1 MARPDIIYSRSSRR
15 RDGGDAASS
24 IFMSDTFPEQFSEQ
38 ARADFQRARFKAF
51 INRVWGSLSG
61 QGQPT
66 TLLSYDEIKEKLHIG
81 GPIYRGVQ
89 TVRVDQIAGSLNRYH
104 EFDRV
109 FLPASD
115 KLAER
120 WQRVNRAFYQEI
132 SLPPVVLYKVGQV
145 YFVVDGHHR
154 VSVAREQGQIYIE
167 AEVRECATRVNLTPD
182 IRLEDLEILGTKV
195 KFLERTSLDTL
206 RPDANIKVTIPDGF
220 DRMLEHI
227 AVHRY
232 FMGLDWKRD
241 ISEEEA
247 VTHWYD
253 TVYMPIINVIHDSN
267 ILKDF
272 PGKTEGDLYLW
283 VLDHQHYLQQEEGAS
298 LQPPEE
304 AARNFLGDDVKK
316 HVRKTRSDKGQKRK
330 K

>member
-1 MARPDIIYSRSSRR
+1 
-15 RDGGDAASS
+15 
-24 IFMSDTFPEQFSEQ
+24 MSDHFSEQ
-38 ARADFQRARFKAF
+38 ARSDFQRARFKAF
-51 INRVWGSLSG
+51 MNRVWGALSG
-61 QGQPT
+61 QPSM
-66 TLLSYDEIKEKLHIG
+66 LLSYDEIKEKLHIG
-81 GPIYRGVQ
+81 GPIYRGVK
-89 TVRVDQIAGSLNRYH
+89 TVRVAQIVGSLNRYH

-115 KLAER
+115 ELADR
-120 WQRVNRAFYQEI
+120 WQSVNRAFYEEI

-167 AEVRECATRVNLTPD
+167 AEVRECATRVNITPD
-182 IRLEDLEILGTKV
+182 IKPEDLEILETKV
-195 KFLERTSLDTL
+195 DFLERTSIDDLK
-206 RPDANIKVTIPDGF
+206 PEANIKLTIPDGF
-220 DRMLEHI
+220 ERMLEHI

-232 FMGLDWKRD
+232 FMGLDLKRD

-247 VTHWYD
+247 IADWYD
-253 TVYMPIINVIHDSN
+253 NVYMPIIQVIRESN

-283 VLDHQHYLQQEEGAS
+283 VLDHQHYLQKEEGAP

-304 AARNFLGDDVKK
+304 AARNFLGNDVKK
-316 HVRKTRSDKGQKRK
+316 RVRKTRSDKGQKRK
-330 K
+330 KD

>member
-1 MARPDIIYSRSSRR
+1 
-15 RDGGDAASS
+15 
-24 IFMSDTFPEQFSEQ
+24 MSDQILGQ

-51 INRVWGSLSG
+51 MNRVWGTLSG
-61 QGQPT
+61 QPS

-81 GPIYRGVQ
+81 GPIYRGVK
-89 TVRVDQIAGSLNRYH
+89 TIRVDQIAGSLNRYH

-120 WQRVNRAFYQEI
+120 WQRVNRAFYEEI

-154 VSVAREQGQIYIE
+154 VSVAREQGQLYIE
-167 AEVRECATRVNLTPD
+167 AEVRECATRVNITSTIKP
-182 IRLEDLEILGTKV
+182 EDLEILGNKV
-195 KFLERTSLDTL
+195 RFLERTSLDSL
-206 RPDANIKVTIPDGF
+206 KPDANIKLTIPDGF

-247 VTHWYD
+247 IAHWYD
-253 TVYMPIINVIHDSN
+253 NVYMPVIHVIRDTD
-267 ILKDF
+267 ILKEF
-272 PGKTEGDLYLW
+272 PTKTEGDLYLW
-283 VLDHQHYLQQEEGAS
+283 VLDHQRYLVEEGEV
-298 LQPPEE
+298 LQPPED
-304 AARNFLGDDVKK
+304 AARTFIGDEAKK
-316 HVRKTRSDKGQKRK
+316 PVRKTRSDKGKKRNK
-330 K
+330 

>member
-1 MARPDIIYSRSSRR
+1 
-15 RDGGDAASS
+15 
-24 IFMSDTFPEQFSEQ
+24 MSDHFSEPFSDQ
-38 ARADFQRARFKAF
+38 ARVDFQRARFKAF
-51 INRVWGSLSG
+51 VNRLWGTLS
-61 QGQPT
+61 GQPT
-66 TLLSYDEIKEKLHIG
+66 TLLSYDDIKEKLHIG

-89 TVRVDQIAGSLNRYH
+89 TVLVDQIAGSLNRYH

-115 KLAER
+115 KLAPR
-120 WQRVNRAFYQEI
+120 WQSVNRAFYQEI

-154 VSVAREQGQIYIE
+154 VSVAREQGQLYIE
-167 AEVRECATRVNLTPD
+167 AEVRECATRVNLTPN
-182 IRLEDLEILGTKV
+182 IRLEDLEILGNKV
-195 KFLERTSLDTL
+195 NFLERTSLDSL

-241 ISEEEA
+241 ISDEEA
-247 VTHWYD
+247 VAHWYD
-253 TVYMPIINVIHDSN
+253 TVYTPVIRVIRDTN
-267 ILKDF
+267 ILKEF

-283 VLDHQHYLQQEEGAS
+283 VQDHQHVLVEAGET
-298 LQPPEE
+298 LQPPES
-304 AARNFLGDDVKK
+304 AARLFVDKK
-316 HVRKTRSDKGQKRK
+316 PRRGIRSDKGKKRK
-330 K
+330 

>member
-1 MARPDIIYSRSSRR
+1 
-15 RDGGDAASS
+15 
-24 IFMSDTFPEQFSEQ
+24 MSDHFSEPFSDQ
-38 ARADFQRARFKAF
+38 ARLDFQRARFKAF
-51 INRVWGSLSG
+51 VNRLWGTLS
-61 QGQPT
+61 GQPT
-66 TLLSYDEIKEKLHIG
+66 TLLSYDEIKEKLRIG

-89 TVRVDQIAGSLNRYH
+89 TVLVDQIAGSLNRYH

-115 KLAER
+115 KLAPR
-120 WQRVNRAFYQEI
+120 WQSVNRAFYQDI

-154 VSVAREQGQIYIE
+154 VSVAREQGQLYIE
-167 AEVRECATRVNLTPD
+167 AEVRECATRVNLTPN
-182 IRLEDLEILGTKV
+182 IRMEDLVILGTKV
-195 KFLERTSLDTL
+195 NFLERTALDSL
-206 RPDANIKVTIPDGF
+206 RPDSNIKVTIPDGF

-253 TVYMPIINVIHDSN
+253 TVYMPVVQVIRDTN

-283 VLDHQHYLQQEEGAS
+283 VLDHQRFLVDTGEP
-298 LQPPEE
+298 LQPPET
-304 AARNFLGDDVKK
+304 AARTFVDKK
-316 HVRKTRSDKGQKRK
+316 PARKPRSDKGKKRK
-330 K
+330 

>member
-1 MARPDIIYSRSSRR
+1 MVD
-15 RDGGDAASS
+15 
-24 IFMSDTFPEQFSEQ
+24 QFSEQ

-51 INRVWGSLSG
+51 MNRAWATLS
-61 QGQPT
+61 GQPT
-66 TLLSYDEIKEKLHIG
+66 TLLSYDDIKEKLHIG

-89 TVRVDQIAGSLNRYH
+89 TVRVEQIAGSLNRYH

-115 KLAER
+115 KLAAR
-120 WQRVNRAFYQEI
+120 WQSVNRAFYQEI
-132 SLPPVVLYKVGQV
+132 SLPPVVLYKVGEV

-154 VSVAREQGQIYIE
+154 VSVAREQGQIFIE
-167 AEVRECATRVNLTPD
+167 AEVRECATRVNLTPN
-182 IRLEDLEILGTKV
+182 IRLEDLEILGNKV
-195 KFLERTSLDTL
+195 NFLERTSLDSL

-227 AVHRY
+227 AVHCY

-247 VTHWYD
+247 ITHWYD
-253 TVYMPIINVIHDSN
+253 NVYLPVVKVIRETD

-283 VLDHQHYLQQEEGAS
+283 VLDHQRYLVEEGET
-298 LQPPEE
+298 LQPPEA
-304 AARNFLGDDVKK
+304 AARTFVDEGVKK
-316 HVRKTRSDKGQKRK
+316 PARKPRSDKRSTPQSGSMDKGKKRK
-330 K
+330 KQ

>member
-1 MARPDIIYSRSSRR
+1 
-15 RDGGDAASS
+15 
-24 IFMSDTFPEQFSEQ
+24 MSDHFPEPFSDQ
-38 ARADFQRARFKAF
+38 ARLDFQRARFKAF
-51 INRVWGSLSG
+51 VNRLWGTLL
-61 QGQPT
+61 GQPT

-89 TVRVDQIAGSLNRYH
+89 TVHVDQIAGSLNRYH

-115 KLAER
+115 KLAPR
-120 WQRVNRAFYQEI
+120 WQSVNRAFYQEI

-167 AEVRECATRVNLTPD
+167 AEVRECATRVNLTPN

-241 ISEEEA
+241 ITEEEA

-253 TVYMPIINVIHDSN
+253 TVYMPVVQVIRDTD

-283 VLDHQHYLQQEEGAS
+283 VQDHQHVLVEGGQS
-298 LQPPEE
+298 LLPPET
-304 AARNFLGDDVKK
+304 AARSFVDDGVKK
-316 HVRKTRSDKGQKRK
+316 PGRRARSDKGKKRK
-330 K
+330 

>member
-1 MARPDIIYSRSSRR
+1 
-15 RDGGDAASS
+15 
-24 IFMSDTFPEQFSEQ
+24 MSDQFSEQ
-38 ARADFQRARFKAF
+38 ARADFQRVRFKAF
-51 INRVWGSLSG
+51 VNRVWATLS
-61 QGQPT
+61 GQPT
-66 TLLSYDEIKEKLHIG
+66 TLLSYDEIKQKLHIG

-89 TVRVDQIAGSLNRYH
+89 TVRVDEIAGSLNRYH

-115 KLAER
+115 TLAQR
-120 WQRVNRAFYQEI
+120 WQSVNRAFYEEI

-154 VSVAREQGQIYIE
+154 VSVAREQGQLYIE
-167 AEVRECATRVNLTPD
+167 AEVRECATRVDLTPD
-182 IRLEDLEILGTKV
+182 IRLEDLQILGSKV
-195 KFLERTSLDTL
+195 RFLERTSLDTL
-206 RPDANIKVTIPDGF
+206 RPDADIRMTIPDGF

-227 AVHRY
+227 AVHCY

-247 VTHWYD
+247 ITHWYD
-253 TVYMPIINVIHDSN
+253 NVYLPVINVIRETD
-267 ILKDF
+267 ILREF

-283 VLDHQHYLQQEEGAS
+283 VLDHQRYLVEEGKS
-298 LQPPEE
+298 LQPPGD
-304 AARNFLGDDVKK
+304 AARLFVDDEVKK
-316 HVRKTRSDKGQKRK
+316 PARKTGRKTRSDKRSGAGSATDKGKKRK